1 MQLGQHSCCA
11 AQQSLSRPFYAH
23 VSQSSGK
30 VSLYSVVLVFH
41 PRSRYLV
48 AFRPGCYLYF
58 PSWAVSHVTSVRLQI
73 LIRTY
78 ITASTAGGR
87 FDVENFWW
95 PGDLFPLGCLF
106 LAHWSLVLSR
116 GVGSYCLMQGPG
128 ADDGGGELKA
138 TDQQRRDMSSC
149 IDTKRCTLLLE
160 WPLQLISLSIIDRTK
175 QQIKNTNNAPK
186 HKNKKKVP
194 FNKNERK

>member
-30 VSLYSVVLVFH
+30 VSLYSIVLVFH

-48 AFRPGCYLYF
+48 AFLPGCYLDF
-58 PSWAVSHVTSVRLQI
+58 SSWAVSYVTSVRLQI

-95 PGDLFPLGCLF
+95 PGDLFHLGCLF
-106 LAHWSLVLSR
+106 LAHWFLVLSR

-128 ADDGGGELKA
+128 ADVGWWRAESY
-138 TDQQRRDMSSC
+138 RS
-149 IDTKRCTLLLE
+149 TKKRHEFMYWYKTMYSFVGVTFTTYIPLYN
-160 WPLQLISLSIIDRTK
+160 WPNETTNKEHK
-175 QQIKNTNNAPK
+175 QCP
-186 HKNKKKVP
+186 
-194 FNKNERK
+194 

>member
-1 MQLGQHSCCA
+1 MLCSSAVVKPTFLCSRFTEFGKGFSLLSCFGLSSTIEILGCFPSC
-11 AQQSLSRPFYAH
+11 
-23 VSQSSGK
+23 
-30 VSLYSVVLVFH
+30 
-41 PRSRYLV
+41 
-48 AFRPGCYLYF
+48 CYLYF

-128 ADDGGGELKA
+128 ADVGWWRAESY
-138 TDQQRRDMSSC
+138 RS
-149 IDTKRCTLLLE
+149 TKKRHEFMYWYKTMYSFVGVTFTTYIPLYN
-160 WPLQLISLSIIDRTK
+160 WPNETTNKEHK
-175 QQIKNTNNAPK
+175 QCP
-186 HKNKKKVP
+186 
-194 FNKNERK
+194 